1 MAILVILFY
10 FRFPLHP
17 TRSTTFNWKAYI
29 MRRPGAGASHVP
41 LAPEGPPLRGA
52 EGGAASLQIHYCT
65 PLPGASLLIIRASN
79 THVRVHTRSKA
90 HTGMHAHTHACVR
103 NTYSLTRA
111 CKHTSHVR
119 IPSFTLNFT
128 LLHTHTHIQRRT
140 WTLSRP
146 HVQSLWT
153 FGCENVCVWR
163 RHTLHASTDT
173 HSHVHTSTETHSRI
187 HTRWPAVELCWVGRN
202 TSLIWEMN
210 PEWSPGSHVYLP
222 ICIYAYWKY
231 PCHSLNVP
239 LWKPYI
245 WNSKPAATSQERI
258 ICW

>member
-90 HTGMHAHTHACVR
+90 HTGMHAHTHMHACAHILAHACMQAHITR
-103 NTYSLTRA
+103 TYTLFHPQFHSLA
-111 CKHTSHVR
+111 
-119 IPSFTLNFT
+119 
-128 LLHTHTHIQRRT
+128 HTHAHSAAHLN
-140 WTLSRP
+140 TL
-146 HVQSLWT
+146 
-153 FGCENVCVWR
+153 
-163 RHTLHASTDT
+163 
-173 HSHVHTSTETHSRI
+173 TSTRSESVDV
-187 HTRWPAVELCWVGRN
+187 W
-202 TSLIWEMN
+202 M
-210 PEWSPGSHVYLP
+210 
-222 ICIYAYWKY
+222 
-231 PCHSLNVP
+231 
-239 LWKPYI
+239 
-245 WNSKPAATSQERI
+245 
-258 ICW
+258 